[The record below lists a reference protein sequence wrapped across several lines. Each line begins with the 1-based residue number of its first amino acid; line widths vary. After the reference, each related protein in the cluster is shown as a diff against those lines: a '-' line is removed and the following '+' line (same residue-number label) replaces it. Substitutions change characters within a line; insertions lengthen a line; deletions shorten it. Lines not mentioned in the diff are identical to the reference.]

1 MSTSDEVIAR
11 SRILRCFI
19 LAAALVFAPAASA
32 HSYELGQLHIGHP
45 TAAPTAPGQPN
56 GAAYLT
62 IENSGAEGDKLIA
75 MDTPVAGA
83 AEAHDMLISG
93 GVMSM
98 RKLDA
103 IEIAPGAPIVF
114 QPGGMH
120 IMLIGLKSPLK
131 IGETVPLTLVF
142 EKAGKI
148 TVDLAIEK
156 ASEHEGHGD
165 HMN

>member
-1 MSTSDEVIAR
+1 VR
-11 SRILRCFI
+11 RLVV
-19 LAAALVFAPAASA
+19 AAALLFTSAAWA
-32 HSYELGQLHIGHP
+32 HSYDLGPLHIGHP
-45 TAAPTAPGQPN
+45 SATPTAPGQPN

-62 IENSGAEGDKLIA
+62 VEITGADTDRLIA
-75 MDTPVAGA
+75 LETPVAEA
-83 AEAHDMLISG
+83 AEAHDMSMDG

-103 IEIAPGAPIVF
+103 VEIAPGAPAVF

-131 IGETVPLTLVF
+131 AGETAPLTLTF
-142 EKAGKI
+142 EKAGTI

-156 ASEHEGHGD
+156 PAEHEGHGD
-165 HMN
+165 HMH

>member
-1 MSTSDEVIAR
+1 MRRFV
-11 SRILRCFI
+11 
-19 LAAALVFAPAASA
+19 LAAALALAPVAWA
-32 HSYELGQLHIGHP
+32 HAYDLGSLHIDHA
-45 TAAPTAPGQPN
+45 TASPTAPGQPN

-62 IENSGAEGDKLIA
+62 IENTGAEADRLIA
-75 MDTPVAGA
+75 LETPVAEA
-83 AEAHDMLISG
+83 TEAHDMSMEG

-103 IEIAPGAPIVF
+103 VEIAPGTPAVF

-131 IGETVPLTLVF
+131 AGETAPLTLTF

-148 TVDLAIEK
+148 TVDIAIEK
-156 ASEHEGHGD
+156 PAEHEGHGE
-165 HMN
+165 HKH